1 MTSTSQL
8 PAIIALVCAATGGA
22 TVAQAQTSAA
32 VTGIVTDMRGLPL
45 AGAHVQLTNTQ
56 ARTVTNEEGR
66 FTLKTS
72 VRPLGKTLLVSH
84 LGMLARR
91 VRITTSD
98 TLRIQ
103 LEEDT
108 RSLDEVV
115 VTGYQQVRNRIY
127 TGAASAVK
135 MSDVRLEGLNDVSRM
150 LEGRVDRKSVV

>member
-103 LEEDT
+103 LE
-108 RSLDEVV
+108 
-115 VTGYQQVRNRIY
+115 
-127 TGAASAVK
+127 
-135 MSDVRLEGLNDVSRM
+135 
-150 LEGRVDRKSVV
+150 

>member
-1 MTSTSQL
+1 MTSTYQL
-8 PAIIALVCAATGGA
+8 PALFALVCAATGGA
-22 TVAQAQTSAA
+22 TVAQAQTAA
-32 VTGIVTDMRGLPL
+32 TVSGIVTDMRGTPL

-56 ARTVTNEEGR
+56 ARTITNEEGR
-66 FTLKTS
+66 FSLKTP

-98 TLRIQ
+98 TLRIP

-135 MSDVRLEGLNDVSRM
+135 MSDVRL
-150 LEGRVDRKSVV
+150 